1 MTFEDYERDM
11 NDQGKMEKL
20 RMETA
25 AAMKHS
31 AEWVVFSIH
40 AVVDSLKARC
50 SYNNLPNTILKPTT
64 RSATLPCSP
73 PTETRRRPRA

>member
-11 NDQGKMEKL
+11 NDQAKMEKL

-31 AEWVVFSIH
+31 AERVVFSIH
-40 AVVDSLKARC
+40 AASIR
-50 SYNNLPNTILKPTT
+50 
-64 RSATLPCSP
+64 
-73 PTETRRRPRA
+73 